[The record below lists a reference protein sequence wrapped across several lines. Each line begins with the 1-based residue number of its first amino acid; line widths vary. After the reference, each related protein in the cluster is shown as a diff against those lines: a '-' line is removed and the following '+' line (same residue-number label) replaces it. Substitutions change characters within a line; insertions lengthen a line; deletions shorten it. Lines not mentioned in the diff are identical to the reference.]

1 MDMSHAIPAFRTVPQ
16 AEKVLPERRLEQS
29 ESVLRIGRPDE
40 ELVVKFGIG
49 EFNEAMRF
57 DGGHHTTQ

>member
-1 MDMSHAIPAFRTVPQ
+1 MDMSHAIPAFRTVPK

-29 ESVLRIGRPDE
+29 KSVPRIGGPDE
-40 ELVVKFGIG
+40 ELVIEFRTG